1 MFTTIFLFVAF
12 IIFVIAAVIT
22 GPTWNRLLASGLA
35 CLTIGLGAFEIL
47 GLK

>member
-1 MFTTIFLFVAF
+1 MFTSIFLFVAF

-35 CLTIGLGAFEIL
+35 CVTIGLGALQVF

>member
-35 CLTIGLGAFEIL
+35 CLTIGLGALKVFGL
-47 GLK
+47 G